1 MCVMGSRLAEA
12 ARRRFRVPLLTA
24 GEPRGSLILEVL
36 MAVVVFAV
44 VGTAVLSGV
53 SIAQISGSK
62 LETQST
68 AENLARNQME
78 SVFTQ
83 PYQPAPY
90 TYTSV
95 QLPPGYAAGAQAEE
109 FVTGDG
115 DIQRVIVTVSLD
127 GQDILI
133 LETLRA
139 RE

>member
-1 MCVMGSRLAEA
+1 M
-12 ARRRFRVPLLTA
+12 
-24 GEPRGSLILEVL
+24 LEVL

-53 SIAQISGSK
+53 SIAQISGSN

-83 PYQPAPY
+83 PYQPVPY

-95 QLPPGYAAGAQAEE
+95 QLPPGYVAGAQAEE

-115 DIQRVIVTVSLD
+115 DIQRVIVTVSRD